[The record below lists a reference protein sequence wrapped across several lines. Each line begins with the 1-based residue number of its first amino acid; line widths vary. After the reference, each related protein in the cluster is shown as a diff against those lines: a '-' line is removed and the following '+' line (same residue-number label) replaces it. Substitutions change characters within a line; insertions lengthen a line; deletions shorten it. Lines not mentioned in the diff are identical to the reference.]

1 LGRVINAESYAADK
15 KAKAAASSGSGASK
29 SGGASGGGR
38 KDGRAHEGS
47 RKRRRDDDDGVKKPE
62 LKLEIPDILK
72 VILVD
77 DWEAITKNNQL
88 VSLPREP
95 TVQQLLEE
103 FKAYALALANPPPQA
118 IAIMPTLIAGLR
130 TYFDRSLGSTL
141 LYRFERAQYAEMRK
155 KYITGQHVAP
165 GTEREMSAIYGAE
178 HLCRLLVKLPEMV
191 SHTTMD
197 DISVAV
203 LREYV
208 TELMRWLVREK
219 DRVFLQAYDFP
230 STHYQNIART

>member
-1 LGRVINAESYAADK
+1 
-15 KAKAAASSGSGASK
+15 
-29 SGGASGGGR
+29 
-38 KDGRAHEGS
+38 
-47 RKRRRDDDDGVKKPE
+47 
-62 LKLEIPDILK
+62 
-72 VILVD
+72 
-77 DWEAITKNNQL
+77 
-88 VSLPREP
+88 
-95 TVQQLLEE
+95 
-103 FKAYALALANPPPQA
+103 
-118 IAIMPTLIAGLR
+118 MPTLIAGLR

-178 HLCRLLVKLPEMV
+178 HLCRLLGSHFKMDSNHIYSLLISSLIVKLPEMV

-208 TELMRWLVREK
+208 TELMRYFLSLAHAANQPNELLPRWLVREK